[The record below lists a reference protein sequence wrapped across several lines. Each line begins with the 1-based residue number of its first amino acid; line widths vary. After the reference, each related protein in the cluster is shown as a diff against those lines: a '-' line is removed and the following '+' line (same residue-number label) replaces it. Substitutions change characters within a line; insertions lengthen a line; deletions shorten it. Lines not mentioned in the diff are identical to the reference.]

1 MENNWLYKGE
11 KILSIEDLDPQA
23 FGFIYIIKC
32 DKNNKFYIGK
42 KFLKHS
48 KKVKLGKKAIAIQ
61 KGLGRK
67 KRSVRVTKESDWQ
80 TYWGSC
86 VPLKEDINLLG
97 QENFTREIVKICYN
111 KKQLSYWEMYYQIKL
126 DVLEVDNCYN
136 DHIGYYYRKDLLLK

>member
-1 MENNWLYKGE
+1 MENNWLYKGLE
-11 KILSIEDLDPQA
+11 ILSIEDLDPQA

-67 KRSVRVTKESDWQ
+67 KRSVRVTKESDWLA
-80 TYWGSC
+80 YWGSC

-111 KKQLSYWEMYYQIKL
+111 KISLTYNEYKYLFMYN
-126 DVLEVDNCYN
+126 VLEDDNCYN
-136 DHIGYYYRKDLLLK
+136 NNIMGKFFKGKT